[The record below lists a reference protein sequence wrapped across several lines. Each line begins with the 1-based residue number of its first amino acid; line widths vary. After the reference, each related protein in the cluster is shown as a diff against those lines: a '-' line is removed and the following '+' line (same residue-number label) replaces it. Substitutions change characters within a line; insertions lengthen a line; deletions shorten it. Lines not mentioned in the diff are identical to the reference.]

1 MSPTKKALA
10 LFAAGVPV
18 RDIGPLVGMTGEPL
32 RELLTYTA
40 IAERGKLHF
49 QVNDGQH
56 LATLHPAKLLH
67 CLLLEKVLF
76 ELEPI
81 ETLICQ

>member
-32 RELLTYTA
+32 RELLTYFGQRPAVNTA
-40 IAERGKLHF
+40 TTSFTVRVCPFHASCRDCTF
-49 QVNDGQH
+49 QACALDKFREV
-56 LATLHPAKLLH
+56 A
-67 CLLLEKVLF
+67 V
-76 ELEPI
+76 
-81 ETLICQ
+81 